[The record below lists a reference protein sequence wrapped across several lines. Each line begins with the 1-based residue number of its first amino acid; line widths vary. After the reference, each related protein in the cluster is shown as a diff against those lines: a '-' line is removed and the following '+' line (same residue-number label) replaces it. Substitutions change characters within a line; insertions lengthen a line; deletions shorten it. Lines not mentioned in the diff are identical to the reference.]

1 MAFKFIFKDG
11 FILLFL
17 LLPINI
23 TNALLQK
30 VVQECPNYDVA
41 ITVAAF
47 LLVLAVLLSRVNG
60 VVRNNKVREMAL
72 QVLPWCDILTFPV
85 LMVLF
90 LLIAKSTS
98 PILAALNIM
107 TAILFSIVQITY
119 NLINFTKT
127 PKSNNLFH
135 CR

>member
-30 VVQECPNYDVA
+30 VVQECPNYDVV

-98 PILAALNIM
+98 PILTALNIM